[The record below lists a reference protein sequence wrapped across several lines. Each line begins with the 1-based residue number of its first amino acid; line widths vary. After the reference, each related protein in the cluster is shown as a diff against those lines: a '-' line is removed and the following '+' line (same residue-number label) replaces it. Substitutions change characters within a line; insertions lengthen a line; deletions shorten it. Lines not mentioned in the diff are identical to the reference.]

1 MKTLTGSLAAL
12 AIVAAREGQWDD
24 MARLLMQAVNSPDCS
39 DFLTCQ
45 LSDNIE
51 ASTFVEMCA
60 NPCESVSSTG
70 SSLADSVLALSAALE
85 TNASKEKQKELYG
98 DDEFHSI
105 SLGEPED
112 EDEADDSDDD
122 LLLDEDELDEVEF
135 DGEDEE
141 SNDDGEFESSS
152 SGLRL
157 RLL

>member
-24 MARLLMQAVNSPDCS
+24 MARLLMQAVKSPDCS

-45 LSDNIE
+45 LSDNLE

-85 TNASKEKQKELYG
+85 TNASKEKQNELYG
-98 DDEFHSI
+98 KDEFHSV
-105 SLGEPED
+105 SLGDPED
-112 EDEADDSDDD
+112 EDEDDSDDD